1 MHIYDFFSHFYFDRT
16 KALNKEKKRTD
27 TLLYQMIPKPIAE
40 QLKKNEDVVT
50 EFFTESTIFFSD
62 IVGFTKISSRSS
74 PLQVKYPFFSLTDM
88 DNSNIIHC
96 KESTI
101 AAFS

>member
-1 MHIYDFFSHFYFDRT
+1 MIFFKHFYFERT

-27 TLLYQMIPKPIAE
+27 ALLYQMIPKPIAE
-40 QLKKNEDVVT
+40 QLKKKENVVT

-74 PLQVKYPFFSLTDM
+74 PLQVNYTFFSLTDM
-88 DNSNIIHC
+88 HNSNTLQAI
-96 KESTI
+96 
-101 AAFS
+101 

>member
-1 MHIYDFFSHFYFDRT
+1 MHYNLHTFRT

-40 QLKKNEDVVT
+40 QLKMNENVSA

-62 IVGFTKISSRSS
+62 IVGFTKISARSS
-74 PLQVKYPFFSLTDM
+74 PIQVGCQKLSLLL
-88 DNSNIIHC
+88 
-96 KESTI
+96 
-101 AAFS
+101 F